1 MKRIIRTEYLFPALY
16 VMLVLALASVAF
28 PGHAAGSP
36 FQVDR
41 GAGISGVPAPERNIY
56 VQGNFRPPQTAD
68 SNQPDPRWQFVDP
81 LSVYMRTVW
90 PDNVTSVRAA
100 VDYLLEP
107 TGYRLVT
114 AYPAPREAA
123 LLVDKP
129 LPPIARMQRT
139 MPVIDALQLLAG
151 LENYVVIDRAH
162 RLVSF
167 QKKGGGA

>member
-1 MKRIIRTEYLFPALY
+1 MKRIIRTEYLL
-16 VMLVLALASVAF
+16 LALAFIAL
-28 PGHAAGSP
+28 PGQSATSP
-36 FQVDR
+36 FRNTSVT
-41 GAGISGVPAPERNIY
+41 STPTVTAPGRDVY
-56 VQGNFRPPQTAD
+56 VQGNFLPPQTLD
-68 SNQPDPRWQFVDP
+68 SNQNDPRWQFVDP

>member
-1 MKRIIRTEYLFPALY
+1 MKRIIRTEYLL
-16 VMLVLALASVAF
+16 LALASVAF
-28 PGHAAGSP
+28 PGEAARSP
-36 FQVDR
+36 FQVDNVT
-41 GAGISGVPAPERNIY
+41 GAPAPIPAVTAPGRDVY
-56 VQGNFRPPQTAD
+56 VQGNFLPPQTLD
-68 SNQPDPRWQFVDP
+68 RNQKDPRWQFVDP

-90 PDNVTSVRAA
+90 PDNVTSVRVA

-151 LENYVVIDRAH
+151 LENYVVIDRVH

-167 QKKGGGA
+167 QKKGGGL

>member
-1 MKRIIRTEYLFPALY
+1 MKRIIRTEYLL
-16 VMLVLALASVAF
+16 LALAFIALPGQSATNSFRATSVTSTPAVTA
-28 PGHAAGSP
+28 PGRD
-36 FQVDR
+36 V
-41 GAGISGVPAPERNIY
+41 Y
-56 VQGNFRPPQTAD
+56 VQGNFLPPQTLD
-68 SNQPDPRWQFVDP
+68 SNQKDPRWQFVDP

>member
-1 MKRIIRTEYLFPALY
+1 MKPITRTEYPLPALY
-16 VMLVLALASVAF
+16 VALALASVVL
-28 PGHAAGSP
+28 PGHAARSP
-36 FQVDR
+36 FQVDN
-41 GAGISGVPAPERNIY
+41 ATTPPTVTAPGRDIQ
-56 VQGNFRPPQTAD
+56 VQGDFQPPQTLDRHQA
-68 SNQPDPRWQFVDP
+68 DPRWQFVDP

-114 AYPAPREAA
+114 GYPAPREAA

-139 MPVIDALQLLAG
+139 LPVVDALQLLTG

>member
-1 MKRIIRTEYLFPALY
+1 MKRIIRTEYLL
-16 VMLVLALASVAF
+16 LALAFIAL
-28 PGHAAGSP
+28 PGQSATSP
-36 FQVDR
+36 FRNTSVT
-41 GAGISGVPAPERNIY
+41 STPTVTAPGRDVY
-56 VQGNFRPPQTAD
+56 VQGNFLPPQTFD
-68 SNQPDPRWQFVDP
+68 SNQKDPRWQYVDP